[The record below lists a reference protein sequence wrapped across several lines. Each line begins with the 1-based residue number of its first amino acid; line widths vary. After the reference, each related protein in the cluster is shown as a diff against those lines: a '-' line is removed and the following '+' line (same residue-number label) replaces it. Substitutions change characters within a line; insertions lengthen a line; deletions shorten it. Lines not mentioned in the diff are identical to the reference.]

1 MLMNNNVFVPLTS
14 SNHSMCDIC
23 KKSDI
28 KVHRRYK
35 DKAYC
40 VNCYKQFFKKR
51 PCVSCGDQ
59 YRFHLDE
66 TKLICPTCMRHQPCI
81 RCGKDAVK
89 NGTNTIYGRVCQVC
103 NQNYFKPKKVCFECG
118 EEKSNISRYK
128 NIPHDEAVCENC
140 YHKYTHNT
148 CPCCKR
154 YRKLID
160 TANGKMCQKCHNQ
173 GQIPCPSCHNT
184 MWAGV
189 GERCWDCYWS
199 SKISHEVKLNQHIFE
214 TQSMKDSYA
223 DFVEWFGRNKGLVKA
238 NIKHN
243 DFIDFF
249 VRCDGLW
256 GKIPSY
262 EILVKEF
269 KPEGLR
275 HNLTVLRWLVDTQQ
289 IVIDENIKNQV
300 AEESR
305 IKQLL
310 AKLGVETPLII
321 RNYYEY
327 LLARQIQKGT
337 ALKTV
342 RLSLQPVVDIYYQYQ
357 LINDSMPSQAQL
369 DGYLKQKSGQLNNLS
384 SFIVFLKEQHQ
395 ANLTAKPPSKKLIA
409 KIKRK
414 DAENELMA
422 LAKSPLPL
430 SDENQLKWLQMSLV
444 YFHSISLDIQAIR
457 KSQVSYVDSTN
468 MLAVCY
474 KGKKY
479 HVPRLID
486 NTN

>member
-1 MLMNNNVFVPLTS
+1 
-14 SNHSMCDIC
+14 MCDIC

-51 PCVSCGDQ
+51 PCVSCGEK

-103 NQNYFKPKKVCFECG
+103 NQNYFKPKKNCFECG
-118 EEKSNISRYK
+118 EEKSNVSRYK

-160 TANGKMCQKCHNQ
+160 TANGKMCQKCHNL
-173 GQIPCPSCHNT
+173 GQIPCPSCDKM

-199 SKISHEVKLNQHIFE
+199 NKISHEVKLNQHIFE
-214 TQSMKDSYA
+214 AQSMKDSYA
-223 DFVEWFGRNKGLVKA
+223 DFVEWFGQNKGLVKA

-262 EILVKEF
+262 ESLVKAF

-289 IVIDENIKNQV
+289 IVIDENIKNRV

-305 IKQLL
+305 IEKLL
-310 AKLGVETPLII
+310 AKLGADTPLII
-321 RNYYEY
+321 QNYYDY
-327 LLARQIQKGT
+327 LIERQMQKGT
-337 ALKTV
+337 AFKSV
-342 RLSLQPVVDIYYQYQ
+342 RLSLQPVIDIYHQY
-357 LINDSMPSQAQL
+357 LLKNDSTPSQAQI
-369 DGYLKQKSGQLNNLS
+369 DKYLQHKSGQLNSLS
-384 SFIVFLKEQHQ
+384 SFIVFLRNQHQ
-395 ANLTAKPPSKKLIA
+395 INLIAKSPNKKLIA

-414 DAENELMA
+414 DAENELMT
-422 LAKSPLPL
+422 LAQLPTPL
-430 SDENQLKWLQMSLV
+430 SSENQLKWIQMALV
-444 YFHSISLDIQAIR
+444 YFHCLMLDIHIIKNCPITSAKLKDMITIEYLT
-457 KSQVSYVDSTN
+457 KSYSIPIYPHN
-468 MLAVCY
+468 
-474 KGKKY
+474 
-479 HVPRLID
+479 
-486 NTN
+486 